1 MGIYQTGIN
10 SKERGMKREEIIIT
24 LHELHGKDASLSDGI
39 RFTEIET
46 YINQLEADKMEAYKA
61 IVEDNLYIEDGDT
74 WCNKCGG
81 VNDKYVDSEVIHTG
95 INCIVNKAVSYIKE
109 NS

>member
-1 MGIYQTGIN
+1 
-10 SKERGMKREEIIIT
+10 MKRDILIK
-24 LHELHGKDASLSDGI
+24 LLDSRDLFDLGFDAIDERCDKIL
-39 RFTEIET
+39 E
-46 YINQLEADKMEAYKA
+46 YINQLESDKMEGYKA

-95 INCIVNKAVSYIKE
+95 INCIVNKAVNYIEEHK
-109 NS
+109 